1 MISQARPYQSDI
13 ESITEFGC
21 MRSLKADTGVYP
33 FDAKLCCVLSRLY
46 AMDRPMDH
54 GIRDHAHMT

>member
-33 FDAKLCCVLSRLY
+33 FDANFVVFYQGCTPWIGQWTMGSDI
-46 AMDRPMDH
+46 MH
-54 GIRDHAHMT
+54 T